1 MTSSADYTDIK
12 FEIRGQIGI
21 ITLNRPKVLNT
32 FGGNL
37 LADVVKALRVLDAH
51 PDTVFTVLTG
61 AGRFFS
67 AGADITMFG
76 DKVEYADETAK
87 RIATMNRFSLS
98 RELMQQMIDHKKV
111 FVLAL
116 NGPGV
121 GGGSAWFPGVADI
134 ILASSTA
141 WLQCPFSSLALVP
154 EQGSTTMLAQSM
166 GVHRANDFLMF
177 GRKFSA
183 KELVDAGLYNYVWDA
198 TGDEFQK
205 KVIEFLEGQL
215 EVNDGKAMM
224 EVKRLQNAPLRS
236 SRMMAVTDA
245 LSALADR
252 IVDGAPVKRF
262 DMKRKELE
270 AKRKARSNL

>member
-1 MTSSADYTDIK
+1 
-12 FEIRGQIGI
+12 
-21 ITLNRPKVLNT
+21 
-32 FGGNL
+32 
-37 LADVVKALRVLDAH
+37 
-51 PDTVFTVLTG
+51 
-61 AGRFFS
+61 
-67 AGADITMFG
+67 
-76 DKVEYADETAK
+76 
-87 RIATMNRFSLS
+87 
-98 RELMQQMIDHKKV
+98 MIDHKKV

>member
-1 MTSSADYTDIK
+1 
-12 FEIRGQIGI
+12 
-21 ITLNRPKVLNT
+21 
-32 FGGNL
+32 
-37 LADVVKALRVLDAH
+37 
-51 PDTVFTVLTG
+51 
-61 AGRFFS
+61 
-67 AGADITMFG
+67 
-76 DKVEYADETAK
+76 
-87 RIATMNRFSLS
+87 
-98 RELMQQMIDHKKV
+98 
-111 FVLAL
+111 
-116 NGPGV
+116 
-121 GGGSAWFPGVADI
+121 
-134 ILASSTA
+134 
-141 WLQCPFSSLALVP
+141 
-154 EQGSTTMLAQSM
+154 MLAQSM